1 MFFHLVTIQIVFLP
15 TISTGTPIYVFS
27 NIHELFSWLC
37 ILTYFLYIYEFWSV
51 KNACLYYFRGISLSL
66 HFSYVYHVCIYLS
79 NLFIYI
85 YIYIYIIF
93 WCLFFFLPLRL
104 ALTTN
109 RFHTKQNSIMLSSF
123 FLKIFFKGY
132 WRRIKVTFRVA
143 WSSNLSR

>member
-1 MFFHLVTIQIVFLP
+1 MFFFFLNNNNYSMFFHLVTIQIVFLP

-79 NLFIYI
+79 NI
-85 YIYIYIIF
+85 
-93 WCLFFFLPLRL
+93 FLPLML

-123 FLKIFFKGY
+123 FLKKIF
-132 WRRIKVTFRVA
+132 
-143 WSSNLSR
+143 

>member
-15 TISTGTPIYVFS
+15 IVGTGTPIYVFS

-51 KNACLYYFRGISLSL
+51 KNVCLYYFRGISLSL
-66 HFSYVYHVCIYLS
+66 SLTLHFYYVYHVCIYLS
-79 NLFIYI
+79 IYLSIYI

-93 WCLFFFLPLRL
+93 WRLFFLPSRL

-109 RFHTKQNSIMLSSF
+109 RFHTKQKLSYVVIIFVFCF
-123 FLKIFFKGY
+123 FFFFKYLRDIEG
-132 WRRIKVTFRVA
+132 V
-143 WSSNLSR
+143 